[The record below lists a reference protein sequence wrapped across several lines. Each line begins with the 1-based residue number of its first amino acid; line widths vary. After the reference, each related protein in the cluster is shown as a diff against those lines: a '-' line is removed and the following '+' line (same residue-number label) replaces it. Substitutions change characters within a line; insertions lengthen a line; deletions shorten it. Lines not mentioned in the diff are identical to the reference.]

1 LRTDIVKTAVGE
13 EPAPVIDMSEQTAQ
27 ERILAEMR
35 MRILDGTY
43 PPGTRLTELGTA
55 EDLGV
60 SRTPIRAAIRALAK
74 EGFLDRSGA
83 RGYAVRHVRP
93 EDMRH
98 ALQVRGVLEGEAVRR
113 LAEIGLLPAVDRKLS
128 ECLEEGAR
136 LFQEQSFGPDFAAT
150 YNRLNSEFHST
161 LHRACDSPQLE
172 AAIRQMSHVPSG
184 MIHAIKAPKNESSQE
199 YVRLLIAHTQ
209 HQVILRAIRN
219 GDGVRAEAVMREHA
233 FVRIDYAEL
242 VAETLA
248 GGEVIVTS
256 AESVRAGSSVASKLH
271 RST

>member
-1 LRTDIVKTAVGE
+1 
-13 EPAPVIDMSEQTAQ
+13 MSEETAH

-55 EDLGV
+55 EELGV

-74 EGFLDRSGA
+74 EGFLDRSVA
-83 RGYAVRHVRP
+83 RGYAVRQVRP
-93 EDMRH
+93 DDMRH

-113 LAEIGLLPAVDRKLS
+113 LAGIGLKPAVDRKLA
-128 ECLEEGAR
+128 ECLEEEAR
-136 LFQEQSFGPDFAAT
+136 LFRDESFGPDFAAA
-150 YNRLNSEFHST
+150 YNRLNTEFHGT

-172 AAIRQMSHVPSG
+172 AAIRQMSYVPSS
-184 MIHAIKAPKNESSQE
+184 MIHAIKASENESSQE

-209 HQVILRAIRN
+209 HQVILRAIRT

-248 GGEVIVTS
+248 GAQVTIASGEGAGDDRSLAGTRR
-256 AESVRAGSSVASKLH
+256 RASS
-271 RST
+271 

>member
-1 LRTDIVKTAVGE
+1 
-13 EPAPVIDMSEQTAQ
+13 MSEQTAQ

-83 RGYAVRHVRP
+83 RGYAVRQVRP

-113 LAEIGLLPAVDRKLS
+113 LAGIGLKPTIDRKLS
-128 ECLEEGAR
+128 ECLEEEAR
-136 LFQEQSFGPDFAAT
+136 LFQEHSFGPDFAAA
-150 YNRLNSEFHST
+150 YNRLNTEFHST

-172 AAIRQMSHVPSG
+172 AAIRQMSNVPSG
-184 MIHAIKAPKNESSQE
+184 MIHAIKAPEKESSQE

-219 GDGVRAEAVMREHA
+219 GDGVRAEEVMREHA

-248 GGEVIVTS
+248 GAQVTTTS
-256 AESVRAGSSVASKLH
+256 AKDASDDRSAVGKRRGSSP
-271 RST
+271 

>member
-1 LRTDIVKTAVGE
+1 
-13 EPAPVIDMSEQTAQ
+13 MSEQTAH

-113 LAEIGLLPAVDRKLS
+113 LAGIGLKPAVDRKLS
-128 ECLEEGAR
+128 ECLEEEVR
-136 LFQEQSFGPDFAAT
+136 LFQEQSFGPNFAAT
-150 YNRLNSEFHST
+150 YNRLNTEFHST

-184 MIHAIKAPKNESSQE
+184 MIHAIKAPEKESSQE

-233 FVRIDYAEL
+233 FVRIDYGEL

-248 GGEVIVTS
+248 GAQVTITSTKGASDGPTS
-256 AESVRAGSSVASKLH
+256 ANSRRGS
-271 RST
+271 TP

>member
-1 LRTDIVKTAVGE
+1 
-13 EPAPVIDMSEQTAQ
+13 MSEQTAQ

-55 EDLGV
+55 KDLGV

-83 RGYAVRHVRP
+83 RGYAVRQVRP

-113 LAEIGLLPAVDRKLS
+113 LAMIGLPPAIDRKLS
-128 ECLEEGAR
+128 ECLEEESR
-136 LFQEQSFGPDFAAT
+136 LFQEQRFGPDFAAA
-150 YNRLNSEFHST
+150 YNGLNNEFHST

-172 AAIRQMSHVPSG
+172 AAITQMSQVPSG
-184 MIHAIKAPKNESSQE
+184 MIHAIKAPEIESSQE
-199 YVRLLIAHTQ
+199 YVRLLIAHTH
-209 HQVILRAIRN
+209 HQVILRAIRS
-219 GDGVRAEAVMREHA
+219 GDAVRAEAVMREHA
-233 FVRIDYAEL
+233 FVRIDYAEI

-248 GGEVIVTS
+248 GGQVILTPADKTGAGFS
-256 AESVRAGSSVASKLH
+256 ASRKP
-271 RST
+271 R